1 MFVRLIWVLKAHKHT
16 YCLYEVFS
24 LRVSR
29 VSARIFYYQRD
40 YTDYTDFLDIRT
52 EGTEGVYQRDYFVS
66 RKDAD
71 LRRGYVC

>member
-16 YCLYEVFS
+16 YCFMG
-24 LRVSR
+24 SR
-29 VSARIFYYQRD
+29 DKSFDR
-40 YTDYTDFLDIRT
+40 RT
-52 EGTEGVYQRDYFVS
+52 EGAKVFYQRDYFGS